1 MKKTGLIIMTAL
13 MVAGCSSNY
22 DYYIIDHFY
31 ISEEGD
37 AFRKSFDELT
47 VDTYNWYQSIEGE
60 DGVYILH
67 SDYFD
72 KDLLQ
77 EWKDY
82 HIYQTVPGEG
92 FRYFVVS
99 ENYLKDKGYTLS
111 VEQSEMIQE
120 GVRLYLLPDTLS
132 ADEAEVMQSF
142 LKEDALLGLDEDTLI
157 DTDFRKNKEIA
168 FASYHFEGTLESLT
182 DGDITNPVIFVATCK
197 NMKYFEAESL
207 IATGTDD
214 GYIKLSENAY
224 RKYVKNALPD
234 ALKKKKLTFSGINK
248 S

>member
-31 ISEEGD
+31 VPEEGD
-37 AFRKSFDELT
+37 AFRQSFDELT
-47 VDTYNWYQSIEGE
+47 ADTYNWYQSIEGE

-82 HIYQTVPGEG
+82 HIYQTVPDEG

-111 VEQSEMIQE
+111 REQSEMIHE

-142 LKEDALLGLDEDTLI
+142 LKEDALLGLDDDTLI

-168 FASYHFEGTLESLT
+168 FASYHFEGNLDTFT
-182 DGDITNPVIFVATCK
+182 DEKVLDPVIYVASCE

-207 IATGTDD
+207 VATGTDD
-214 GYIKLSENAY
+214 GYIKLTENAY
-224 RKYVKNALPD
+224 RKYADKNLPQQLLD
-234 ALKKKKLTFSGINK
+234 KKLTFSGIDK